1 MSAININQSQFEQF
15 MHEEKPVL
23 VDYWAPWCVFCRRIA
38 PAYEKIAEEY
48 GDQLVIG
55 KVNIDEESQLA
66 EAEKIEVIPTL
77 VLYRGGK
84 AVDSIVAPDSKAAIE
99 RFIKNAME
107 RA

>member
-1 MSAININQSQFEQF
+1 MSAINMNKAQFEQS

-23 VDYWAPWCVFCRRIA
+23 VDYWAPWCVYCRRIA

-48 GDQLVIG
+48 GDQLVIR

-99 RFIKNAME
+99 RFIQDAME
-107 RA
+107 KA

>member
-1 MSAININQSQFEQF
+1 MSAINMNKAQFEQF
-15 MHEEKPVL
+15 MQEEKPVL
-23 VDYWAPWCVFCRRIA
+23 VDYWAPWCVYCRRIA

-55 KVNIDEESQLA
+55 KVNIDEEPQLA

-99 RFIKNAME
+99 RFIQDAIE
-107 RA
+107 R

>member
-1 MSAININQSQFEQF
+1 MSAINMNQAQFEQF

-23 VDYWAPWCVFCRRIA
+23 VDYWAPWCVYCHRIA

-55 KVNIDEESQLA
+55 RVNIDEESQLA

-99 RFIKNAME
+99 RFIQDVIE
-107 RA
+107 R

>member
-1 MSAININQSQFEQF
+1 MSAINMNKAQFDQF

-23 VDYWAPWCVFCRRIA
+23 VDYWAPWCVYCRRIA

-99 RFIKNAME
+99 RFIQDVIE
-107 RA
+107 R

>member
-1 MSAININQSQFEQF
+1 MAAINMNQAQFEQF

-23 VDYWAPWCVFCRRIA
+23 VDYWAPWCVYCRRIA

-99 RFIKNAME
+99 RFIQDVTE
-107 RA
+107 R

>member
-1 MSAININQSQFEQF
+1 MSAINMNKAQFDQF

-23 VDYWAPWCVFCRRIA
+23 VDYWAPWCVYCRRIA

-84 AVDSIVAPDSKAAIE
+84 AVDSSVAPDSKDAIE
-99 RFIKNAME
+99 RFIQTAME

>member
-1 MSAININQSQFEQF
+1 MSAINMNKAQFDQF
-15 MHEEKPVL
+15 MHEEKPLL
-23 VDYWAPWCVFCRRIA
+23 VDYWAPWCVYCRRIA

-55 KVNIDEESQLA
+55 KVNIDEEPQLA

-99 RFIKNAME
+99 RFIQKAMKK
-107 RA
+107 